1 MEFEKK
7 VVELDV
13 NDVLPNRFQPRIKFN
28 EDSIN
33 ELCESIKEHGVIQ
46 PIVVRA
52 MGDKYEIIAGERRYK
67 ASLLAGK
74 QTIPSVITDL
84 NDKDSAEVALI
95 ENVQRKDLTPIE
107 EAISYK
113 KILDMGYLTQDE
125 LATKLG
131 KTQSTVANK
140 LRLLNLNEDVQEAVL
155 EEKISER
162 HARSLLRISNL
173 QQQKEM
179 LDKIIENRWTVRKTD
194 EEINSLLNGS
204 NDSLVIENNNDNT
217 EIPVKEIVNPFK
229 IEPISVDEKKSVDI
243 KEISD
248 LDNFYDIPVV
258 IEDNL
263 FELPA
268 VSEDK
273 VLVSSPVAPLVENQ
287 LPTEIVT
294 NLIDKSDSSFLPG
307 FMDIDKIKEDAK
319 DINSTIEEKNI
330 DIDSLLKSTISS
342 ENNLEK
348 KEIEVEEENM
358 ENKLE
363 QGKFFSLPIDEEE
376 EQKPL
381 EVSKPL
387 EVDVMSSF
395 NFDMGNSQMAVNNQN
410 SIEQTMP
417 VQEQNNEN
425 FNSISLDSLMGNI
438 QAIDNTPIVESLPT
452 QVVEDVQA
460 QIVETIPTPVIESTI
475 QTPAVADEIT
485 AMLSQ
490 VQEVPLSA
498 IENNDLIKVEEN
510 NSIPDFTFPT
520 LEENN
525 GTENDDMDTFIGI
538 SNKPSF
544 VEETK
549 EIPVVENVIVSE
561 PSPQL
566 EEYSLPSF
574 EPTPATPVKVDM
586 EFNNFDMPL
595 SSEDMPVPTI
605 ETEQKIKKN
614 IMDAIDVIRANTKQ
628 LETMGFVVDT
638 EEFDFESAYQVI
650 IKIEK

>member
-273 VLVSSPVAPLVENQ
+273 VLVSSPVAPLVEKQ

-395 NFDMGNSQMAVNNQN
+395 NFDMGNSQMAVNNQ
-410 SIEQTMP
+410 SSTEQIMP

-425 FNSISLDSLMGNI
+425 LNSISLDSLMGNI
-438 QAIDNTPIVESLPT
+438 QAIDNTPVVESLPT

-460 QIVETIPTPVIESTI
+460 QIVETIPTPVIEPTI
-475 QTPAVADEIT
+475 QIPAVADEIT

-490 VQEVPLSA
+490 VQEAPLSA

>member
-395 NFDMGNSQMAVNNQN
+395 NFDMGNSQMAVNNQ
-410 SIEQTMP
+410 SSTQQTMP

-425 FNSISLDSLMGNI
+425 LNSISLDSLMGNI
-438 QAIDNTPIVESLPT
+438 QAIDNTPVVESLPT

-485 AMLSQ
+485 SMLSQ

-525 GTENDDMDTFIGI
+525 GIENDDMDTFIGI

-595 SSEDMPVPTI
+595 SSEDMPVPTV

-628 LETMGFVVDT
+628 LETMGFIVDT

>member
-194 EEINSLLNGS
+194 EEINSLLSGN

-395 NFDMGNSQMAVNNQN
+395 NFDMGNSQMSINNQ
-410 SIEQTMP
+410 SSTQQTMP

-425 FNSISLDSLMGNI
+425 LNSISLDSLMGNI

-628 LETMGFVVDT
+628 LETMGFVIDT